1 MSASPSGSV
10 SALHRGFRT
19 RYLDYDTLTA
29 QVKSWAESF
38 PKVVRVSSL
47 GTTPGGREQWL
58 LTIGPDPDRLRPAA
72 WVDGN
77 MHASELAGSSVALA
91 IAEDMIRLHVEGGV
105 RELPAAI
112 AERLKGVLLYVL
124 PRMSPDGAEQ
134 VLTTG
139 RYVRSVPRDER
150 PDRAAPR
157 WLSGDIDGD
166 GRILV
171 MRVKDSAG
179 DYVEAPNKPG
189 LMVQRE
195 VADSGPFYRIFP
207 EGTVEHWDGH
217 TIPAP
222 HYLGDNPIDLN
233 RNFPWSWSPHHE
245 QPGAGPF
252 PLSEP
257 EARNVVAFSTRH
269 PEIFTWLNL
278 HTYGGVLIRPL
289 GHAPD
294 SKMDQEDL
302 AVFRQLESWMD
313 EHAGYPTVSG
323 YEEFLYEPDKP
334 LHGDLTDY
342 AYHQRGTIAY
352 VVELWDL
359 FAKLGLARPKKFV
372 DYYARMTRADLV
384 RLAWWDHEENEGR
397 VFQAWKP
404 FVHPQLGPVEI
415 GGLDPRIGIWNP
427 PYEKLEGICV
437 AQSEVY
443 LRLASL
449 APSLRVGAVTR
460 TPIADGVTRVDVR
473 IENVGYL
480 GSHGLDSSK
489 KLDWNEPVHVD
500 CVADGCT
507 LLGTGETHRVLGHL
521 DGWGRGLY
529 GGANEAAYMRSKGNS
544 NAARATYLVRGTG
557 ALKLRIGSCRVGWI
571 DETISV

>member
-1 MSASPSGSV
+1 MSSTPGPV
-10 SALHRGFRT
+10 SALHRGFRSS
-19 RYLDYDTLTA
+19 YLDYAELTA
-29 QVKSWAESF
+29 QVKSWAESY
-38 PKVVRVSSL
+38 PKVVRLTSL

-58 LTIGPDPDRLRPAA
+58 ITIGTEPDRIRSAA

-77 MHASELAGSSVALA
+77 MHASEVAGSSVALA
-91 IAEDMIRLHVEGGV
+91 IAEDLIRLHVEGSV
-105 RELPAAI
+105 RELPAPI
-112 AERLKGVLLYVL
+112 ADRLKHGLVYVL

-134 VLTTG
+134 VLKSG

-157 WLSGDIDGD
+157 WLSSDVDGD
-166 GRILV
+166 GRMLV

-189 LMVQRE
+189 VMVQRD
-195 VADSGPFYRIFP
+195 VADAGPFYRIYP
-207 EGTVEHWDGH
+207 EGTIEHWDGH

-252 PLSEP
+252 PASEP
-257 EARNVVAFSTRH
+257 EARNVIAFVSKH
-269 PEIFTWLNL
+269 PEIFSWLNL

-294 SKMDQEDL
+294 SKMDQDDL
-302 AVFRQLESWMD
+302 AVFRQLEVWMD

-323 YEEFLYEPDKP
+323 FEEFLYEPDKP
-334 LHGDLTDY
+334 LHGDLTDF
-342 AYHQRGTIAY
+342 AYNQRGTIAY

-359 FAKLGLARPKKFV
+359 FAKLGLPRPKKFV
-372 DYYARMTRADLV
+372 DYYAKMTRADLV
-384 RLAWWDHEENEGR
+384 KLAWWDHEENSGR

-404 FVHPQLGPVEI
+404 FHHPQLGAVEV
-415 GGLDPRIGIWNP
+415 GGIDPRVGIWNP
-427 PYEKLEGICV
+427 PYEKLDAVCV

-449 APSLRVGAVTR
+449 APALKVGAVTR
-460 TPIADGVTRVDVR
+460 TPVGDGLTRVDVR

-480 GSHGLDSSK
+480 PTYVLESAK
-489 KLDWNEPVHVD
+489 KLDWNEAVHVD
-500 CVADGCT
+500 CWADGCT
-507 LLGTGETHRVLGHL
+507 LMGTGEAHQSVGHL

-529 GGANEAAYMRSKGNS
+529 GGANEPAFMRSKGNA

-571 DETISV
+571 IETISV